1 VAGANGPWQGEQVD
15 ETPTQDRRR
24 QPLSLERI
32 VTAALELIDEQGIGM
47 ASMRTVGTRLGV
59 RAMSLYRYVD
69 SREDLFDAVVERIVS
84 ELDDDPEAPEKP
96 TDGWRPYLAGL
107 ARGVRRYAIAHPH
120 AFPLVA
126 TRPSASPWVN
136 PPLRS
141 LRWIEALLTALRG
154 ENFSDD
160 EVLFAYR
167 SFNSYL
173 LGFLLLET
181 SALALHDPKP
191 GDGSFQS
198 GDAPG
203 GTDPIDPA
211 DPVPGGLSP
220 TRPAE
225 HREALAGAS
234 TAREVVDPVG
244 DVDRRTFPVIHDL
257 REGLAASYYED
268 EFEAGLSAVL
278 DRIAQRLAAG
288 SSPA

>member
-1 VAGANGPWQGEQVD
+1 VSGEPAQG
-15 ETPTQDRRR
+15 RRR
-24 QPLSLERI
+24 EPLSLERI
-32 VTAALELIDEQGIGM
+32 VTAALELIDEQGIGV

-69 SREDLFDAVVERIVS
+69 NREDLFDAVVERIVS
-84 ELDDDPEAPEKP
+84 ELDNDPETAHEP

-141 LRWIEALLTALRG
+141 LRWIEALLATLRREG
-154 ENFSDD
+154 FTDD

-181 SALALHDPKP
+181 SAMALRDPKP

-198 GDAPG
+198 GDAPS
-203 GTDPIDPA
+203 GTDPIDPT

-225 HREALAGAS
+225 HREALANAAN
-234 TAREVVDPVG
+234 AREVVDPVG
-244 DVDRRTFPVIHDL
+244 DVDARSFPVIHDL
-257 REGLAASYYED
+257 REGLTAAFYD
-268 EFEAGLSAVL
+268 AEFEAGLTTVL
-278 DRIAQRLAAG
+278 DRIAARLTH
-288 SSPA
+288 